1 MQFVVKCFSHFCW
14 AMDHGN
20 YSQSNNFL
28 FKKCIWSILLV
39 QIEFSLW
46 QRHLSHGPWVV
57 GWSHPKSGVS
67 RGSTGH
73 YCLICLAQT
82 TPKFLAVPKTHIWY
96 LHLLEW
102 GLLLKKYW
110 NWTWRLWFS
119 LNQSF
124 VLEFFSNFFKEKLL
138 KKNLGIFLQ
147 FFEIKK

>member
-1 MQFVVKCFSHFCW
+1 MFFHIFVEPWIMEITHNQTIFYFKNARGPYFWSKLNFHYDKGAW
-14 AMDHGN
+14 AMAHG
-20 YSQSNNFL
+20 
-28 FKKCIWSILLV
+28 
-39 QIEFSLW
+39 
-46 QRHLSHGPWVV
+46 LSGGLIQKV
-57 GWSHPKSGVS
+57 GYH
-67 RGSTGH
+67 RGSMGH
-73 YCLICLAQT
+73 YCLIRLVQT